1 MMDTPVCDF
10 VRRYAER
17 GDLRLH
23 MPGHKGASLLGMES
37 LDITEV
43 EGADVLYSAEG
54 ILRESMEHAASLF
67 GTTKSVYSAEGSTL
81 CIRAM
86 LYLALQHGKSLG
98 RAPLILAA
106 RNVHKA
112 FMTSAALLDLS
123 VQWLYAEEARSLLT
137 CRITPQQLEE
147 TLSAMEQP
155 PAAVYLTSPD
165 YLGAVADIA
174 GLSAVCRRHNT
185 LLLVDNAHGA
195 YLRFLPEDLHPITLG
210 ADLCCDSAHKTLP
223 VLTGGAYLHISRNAP
238 ALLSEEAE
246 HAMTLF
252 ASTSPSYLILQSL
265 DAANRYLAEGYRER
279 LAAFAAEADALKQ
292 QLLTAGFSLCG
303 EEPLKLTIAAK
314 TCGWSGTELG
324 QRLRESSI
332 ECEFSDPDYLVL
344 MLTPETGTE
353 GLCRLE
359 AALSS
364 SPFRRLICEPMPAL
378 PVPKRACS
386 IREALLSPAEI
397 LPAEECIG
405 RIYASAALACPPAV
419 PILVA
424 GERIDEDALRCLRY
438 YGVFQCRVL
447 KV

>member
-1 MMDTPVCDF
+1 MMKTPVCDF
-10 VRRYAER
+10 IRQYAER
-17 GDLRLH
+17 GGLRLH
-23 MPGHKGASLLGMES
+23 MPGHKGSPLLGMEA

-43 EGADVLYSAEG
+43 DGADVLYSAEG
-54 ILRESMEHAASLF
+54 ILRESMENAASLF
-67 GTTKSVYSAEGSTL
+67 GTAKTVYSAEGSTL

-86 LYLALQHGKSLG
+86 LYLALQHGKILG

-123 VQWLYAEEARSLLT
+123 VQWLFPAERSLLT
-137 CRITPQQLEE
+137 CRVTPQLLEE
-147 TLSAMEQP
+147 TLSSMPQP

-174 GLSAVCRRHNT
+174 GLSAVCRRHGT

-195 YLRFLPEDLHPITLG
+195 YLRFLPEDRHPITLG

-223 VLTGGAYLHISRNAP
+223 VLTGGAYLHISKHAP
-238 ALLSEEAE
+238 AMMTEEAE

-279 LAAFAAEADALKQ
+279 LADFTAQADAMKQ
-292 QLLTAGFSLCG
+292 RLRDAGFSLCG
-303 EEPLKLTIAAK
+303 EEPLKLTLAAK
-314 TCGWSGTELG
+314 TCGQSGTELA
-324 QRLRESSI
+324 QQLREDGI

-353 GLCRLE
+353 GLHRLE
-359 AALSS
+359 EALSRIR
-364 SPFRRLICEPMPAL
+364 FRRIFCEPAPAL
-378 PVPKRACS
+378 PVPQRVCS
-386 IREALLSPAEI
+386 VREALLSPAEV
-397 LPAEECIG
+397 LPAEYCLG
-405 RIYASAALACPPAV
+405 RVFASAAMSCPPAV

-438 YGVFQCRVL
+438 YGVSQCRVM
-447 KV
+447 K